1 MPVYKQSRATFPNP
15 AIRFFYAHIPRT
27 AGRFLRS
34 NFLQNGFEWETTAIA
49 IDFDSF
55 DKKEAEGIE
64 LHHLNRA
71 EYEKYYNVQG
81 IPHIAIVRNPIDRF
95 MACTMFLKEMYGDC
109 QELAEDPMMFSTMIQ
124 NFPIPSSKNWFCPQ
138 MDFISSETNLWKFED
153 GFGKDFEEWFEE
165 VIGTP
170 ITLNSKVKTND
181 LVIDETQ
188 RLEETPKL
196 VDNARM
202 LYQKDIEF
210 LYPELK

>member
-1 MPVYKQSRATFPNP
+1 
-15 AIRFFYAHIPRT
+15 
-27 AGRFLRS
+27 
-34 NFLQNGFEWETTAIA
+34 
-49 IDFDSF
+49 
-55 DKKEAEGIE
+55 
-64 LHHLNRA
+64 
-71 EYEKYYNVQG
+71 
-81 IPHIAIVRNPIDRF
+81 
-95 MACTMFLKEMYGDC
+95 
-109 QELAEDPMMFSTMIQ
+109 MMFSTMIQ